1 MLARDARAL
10 TVTILAVALASVD
23 LGVRIFL
30 TNDEARFPVLA
41 ESMLQGGSW
50 LAPHLNGSVYFNK
63 PVLLAWLIAAA
74 SWPLGHVSQFT
85 AVIPSAL
92 AGVAIV
98 LCIYRIG
105 VELLGPEAALCSA
118 LVAASTQGLFVHERL
133 PMPDIL
139 LVSMETAS
147 VWMLVRMWRQPSGA
161 AWWGFYG
168 FMGAAFWAKGLA
180 GLLPLGIGLGVVL
193 QARSGLTLRSLR
205 LGRGL
210 ALLACATA
218 PWWIVGLSIDAPE
231 VHRAVVVDQLRWYL
245 PQRPTAFMFIA
256 PLQHLVG
263 ILFPWIVVL
272 PWAALA
278 AWRVPDSAKDDRN
291 AVRLVLTWAMI
302 AMAIIAPAGEQRVR
316 YYLPTLAPF
325 ALLIGWWLAGLAV
338 SPPRAARLSRLLPYA
353 AGAALLVVSA
363 LIAALS
369 RPGGPRADIWLAM
382 PGSWLE
388 MGCVVTTAGAMGVAL
403 VWGGMR
409 QRLHQTWPIAFVAA
423 ATLVFVLY
431 HGEVARRNRS
441 TDLPA
446 AVPIFRS
453 ELANLTT
460 LAAWDLPNLPL
471 DLYLGRRVTAVDDA
485 VALQALSATSP
496 SLGLL
501 AGRAAR
507 SGIAQLPGVHVTREV
522 SLGTE
527 RVLIA
532 SVTPGV
538 VPDRSIAGP
547 TDPPRPL
554 TTSAREPS
562 TSIPGAELASILL
575 AIGGCALRRSAFGN
589 DDRWG
594 IGIGCGAVI
603 AGLATFPRSW
613 SVLAV
618 GTLVAL
624 GWIVLSEHRPRW
636 PSTLTCLALVLLL
649 PLGLDAIE
657 DLMEGRAVSGDTV
670 WLSTAAVGVALLVM
684 LEWRRRESS
693 RLRAKNRAL

>member
-1 MLARDARAL
+1 MPVRDARAL
-10 TVTILAVALASVD
+10 TVTVLALALASVD

-41 ESMLQGGSW
+41 ESMLQGRSW
-50 LAPHLNGSVYFNK
+50 LAPHLNGSVYLNK

-92 AGVAIV
+92 AGVVTV

-105 VELLGPEAALCSA
+105 LELLDRDAALCAA
-118 LVAASTQGLFVHERL
+118 LVAASTQGLFLHERL

-147 VWMLVRMWRQPSGA
+147 VWMLVRMWRRPTGA

-180 GLLPLGIGLGVVL
+180 GLLPLGIGLGVAV

-210 ALLACATA
+210 AVLASATA
-218 PWWIVGLSIDAPE
+218 PWWIVGFASDATE
-231 VHRAVVVDQLRWYL
+231 LHRAVVVDQLWWYL

-272 PWAALA
+272 PWAVLA
-278 AWRVPDSAKDDRN
+278 ARRLPDSATGERD
-291 AVRLVLTWAMI
+291 AMRLVLTWAMI
-302 AMAIIAPAGEQRVR
+302 AIAIIAPAREQRVR
-316 YYLPTLAPF
+316 YYLPTLAPL
-325 ALLIGWWLAGLAV
+325 ALLIGWWLAGIRV
-338 SPPRAARLSRLLPYA
+338 SRRRGARQGWLPYA
-353 AGAALLVVSA
+353 AGAALLVGGAV
-363 LIAALS
+363 IAAIS
-369 RPGGPRADIWLAM
+369 RPGGPRPDVWLSV
-382 PGSWLE
+382 PGSLLE
-388 MGCVVTTAGAMGVAL
+388 MGLVVTTAGVMGVAL
-403 VWGGMR
+403 FWGGMR

-423 ATLVFVLY
+423 AALVVTLY
-431 HGEVARRNRS
+431 HGEVARRNRG

-446 AVPIFRS
+446 AVPLLRS
-453 ELANLTT
+453 EFDSLAA

-471 DLYLGRRVTAVDDA
+471 DFYLGRPVTAVDDA
-485 VALQALSATSP
+485 GALRALSATSP
-496 SLGLL
+496 SVGLL
-501 AGRAAR
+501 AGRSAR
-507 SGIAQLPGVHVTREV
+507 SRIAQLPGVHVIREV

-527 RVLIA
+527 RALIA
-532 SVTPGV
+532 SVTPGGA
-538 VPDRSIAGP
+538 PEGSGAMP

-554 TTSAREPS
+554 TTPVREPA
-562 TSIPGAELASILL
+562 IPGAELASILL
-575 AIGGCALRRSAFGN
+575 AIGGCALRWSACRD
-589 DDRWG
+589 DDRWW
-594 IGIGCGAVI
+594 IRIGCVVII

-618 GTLVAL
+618 GSLIAL
-624 GWIVLSEHRPRW
+624 GWVLLSERRPRW
-636 PSTLTCLALVLLL
+636 PSTLTCVALVLLL

-657 DLMEGRAVSGDTV
+657 DLMDGRAVSADTV
-670 WLSTAAVGVALLVM
+670 WLATAAVGTALLVK
-684 LEWRRRESS
+684 LQWRRPAV
-693 RLRAKNRAL
+693 L